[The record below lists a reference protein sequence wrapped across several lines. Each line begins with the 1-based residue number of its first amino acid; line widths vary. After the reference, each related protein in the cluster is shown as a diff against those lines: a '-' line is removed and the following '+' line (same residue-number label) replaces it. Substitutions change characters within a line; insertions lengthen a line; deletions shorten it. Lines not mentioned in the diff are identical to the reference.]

1 MRTMQLDVPVEA
13 ITEFAELV
21 EENEIK
27 NNITGVNEDGEIQI
41 EIEYEREQRN
51 GVMVIL
57 EVIGNYT
64 GDEEES
70 GERGTGIQIMSGFG
84 SGLNERMGEARCCP
98 PVRAYAGTF
107 LFKQLS
113 LT

>member
-1 MRTMQLDVPVEA
+1 MRTMKLDVPVEA

-57 EVIGNYT
+57 EVIEIIPVTKKNPGR
-64 GDEEES
+64 EEQES
-70 GERGTGIQIMSGFG
+70 
-84 SGLNERMGEARCCP
+84 
-98 PVRAYAGTF
+98 
-107 LFKQLS
+107 K
-113 LT
+113 